1 MPEENKEKTQKKRW
15 TLKKVKTRCRTI
27 YWQNFLLTASVVMLT
42 LALLGSA
49 FFALTYS
56 YAIDERSEQMQ
67 SKATVVSH
75 MVSSYMEN
83 GSLTGLRELADF
95 ASNVTDAEFLIC
107 NSDGNLLLTTDTTLV
122 NRVLTVPQ
130 DVAEGAMSDDTY
142 AVRTTLGDI
151 YEDTHFVVGVP
162 IVSEGATVGFVLAV
176 TGARALTT
184 MWRTFIGLFFMTAV
198 TVLLLSF
205 VVSAW
210 VSMRQS
216 RPIHEMAEATRRF
229 AEGNFDVRMHNYEGV
244 TEISELAESFN
255 NMADSLQETERQRRE
270 FIANVSHELKTPM
283 TTIAGYTDGILD
295 GTIPPEQE
303 KEYLRI
309 ISDEARRLSRLVRRM
324 LEVSQLQSRDL
335 TRTKAPFDV
344 CESMRRVL
352 ISMEKKITDRG
363 LDVDAD
369 IPDSGIMVLGDND
382 LITQVIYNLL
392 ENAAKFARKG
402 SALYLGVTT
411 LNGVAAMPD
420 FGELG
425 NVMFNLDFKGVFTA
439 SGLILVFVCFFGDF
453 FSTLGT
459 VLAVANRANM
469 LDENGN
475 LPGIERP
482 FLVDAIGTC
491 LGALTGN
498 TTITTF
504 VESTSG
510 VEAGGRTGLTALVT
524 GIMFLLTIFLAPL
537 FVAIPYAATGPALI
551 YVGFLML
558 KGFTEIDFT
567 DFDDAIGPCV
577 MMMFTAFTGNITNGL
592 GAGIIVHVLV
602 KLVRGKAKEI
612 HPIMYLLCALMV
624 LYFIV
629 G

>member
-1 MPEENKEKTQKKRW
+1 MIQSDQYNVRNEYDKAIRLLTDYLALQKDYEHDVAICAYTLSESYRLKGDKEK
-15 TLKKVKTRCRTI
+15 
-27 YWQNFLLTASVVMLT
+27 
-42 LALLGSA
+42 
-49 FFALTYS
+49 
-56 YAIDERSEQMQ
+56 
-67 SKATVVSH
+67 
-75 MVSSYMEN
+75 
-83 GSLTGLRELADF
+83 
-95 ASNVTDAEFLIC
+95 
-107 NSDGNLLLTTDTTLV
+107 
-122 NRVLTVPQ
+122 
-130 DVAEGAMSDDTY
+130 
-142 AVRTTLGDI
+142 
-151 YEDTHFVVGVP
+151 
-162 IVSEGATVGFVLAV
+162 
-176 TGARALTT
+176 
-184 MWRTFIGLFFMTAV
+184 
-198 TVLLLSF
+198 
-205 VVSAW
+205 
-210 VSMRQS
+210 
-216 RPIHEMAEATRRF
+216 
-229 AEGNFDVRMHNYEGV
+229 
-244 TEISELAESFN
+244 
-255 NMADSLQETERQRRE
+255 
-270 FIANVSHELKTPM
+270 
-283 TTIAGYTDGILD
+283 
-295 GTIPPEQE
+295 E
-303 KEYLRI
+303 KEYLHI
-309 ISDEARRLSRLVRRM
+309 ISDESRRLSRLVRRM

-411 LNGVAAMPD
+411 LNGVAAVPD
-420 FGELG
+420 FGEMG

-491 LGALTGN
+491 IGALTGN

>member
-1 MPEENKEKTQKKRW
+1 MEK
-15 TLKKVKTRCRTI
+15 
-27 YWQNFLLTASVVMLT
+27 
-42 LALLGSA
+42 
-49 FFALTYS
+49 FFKL
-56 YAIDERSEQMQ
+56 
-67 SKATVVSH
+67 
-75 MVSSYMEN
+75 
-83 GSLTGLRELADF
+83 GLRG
-95 ASNVTDAEFLIC
+95 TDKKTEIIA
-107 NSDGNLLLTTDTTLV
+107 GLTTFMTM
-122 NRVLTVPQ
+122 
-130 DVAEGAMSDDTY
+130 AY
-142 AVRTTLGDI
+142 
-151 YEDTHFVVGVP
+151 
-162 IVSEGATVGFVLAV
+162 VLAV
-176 TGARALTT
+176 QPAAICGGEAYITDVNGVVITKSAIMITCALVSGLITLLMAFYTNFPFALSTGMGSNFILGALIQSQALSFGAAMAITLISGIV
-184 MWRTFIGLFFMTAV
+184 F
-198 TVLLLSF
+198 VLLTVFGLRDLI
-205 VVSAW
+205 VRVIPKNIKIAISA
-210 VSMRQS
+210 S
-216 RPIHEMAEATRRF
+216 IGF
-229 AEGNFDVRMHNYEGV
+229 
-244 TEISELAESFN
+244 
-255 NMADSLQETERQRRE
+255 
-270 FIANVSHELKTPM
+270 FIAYLGFKNCGIGSFENGIALGNLTDPAVLRASGGLLLIIA
-283 TTIAGYTDGILD
+283 TTLIGI
-295 GTIPPEQE
+295 P
-303 KEYLRI
+303 
-309 ISDEARRLSRLVRRM
+309 
-324 LEVSQLQSRDL
+324 
-335 TRTKAPFDV
+335 
-344 CESMRRVL
+344 
-352 ISMEKKITDRG
+352 
-363 LDVDAD
+363 
-369 IPDSGIMVLGDND
+369 
-382 LITQVIYNLL
+382 
-392 ENAAKFARKG
+392 
-402 SALYLGVTT
+402 LGVTT
-411 LNGVAAMPD
+411 LNGVAAVPD
-420 FGELG
+420 FGDLG

-510 VEAGGRTGLTALVT
+510 VEAGGRTGLTALVA

>member
-1 MPEENKEKTQKKRW
+1 MDKLFKLSLRGTDKKTE
-15 TLKKVKTRCRTI
+15 I
-27 YWQNFLLTASVVMLT
+27 IA
-42 LALLGSA
+42 G
-49 FFALTYS
+49 
-56 YAIDERSEQMQ
+56 
-67 SKATVVSH
+67 
-75 MVSSYMEN
+75 
-83 GSLTGLRELADF
+83 
-95 ASNVTDAEFLIC
+95 
-107 NSDGNLLLTTDTTLV
+107 LTTFMTM
-122 NRVLTVPQ
+122 
-130 DVAEGAMSDDTY
+130 AY
-142 AVRTTLGDI
+142 
-151 YEDTHFVVGVP
+151 
-162 IVSEGATVGFVLAV
+162 VLAV
-176 TGARALTT
+176 QPAAICGGEAYITDVNGVVITKSAIMITCALVSGLITLLMAFYTNFPFALSTGMGSNFILGALIQSQALSFGAAMVITLISGIV
-184 MWRTFIGLFFMTAV
+184 F
-198 TVLLLSF
+198 VLLTVFGLRDLI
-205 VVSAW
+205 VRVIPKNIKIAISA
-210 VSMRQS
+210 S
-216 RPIHEMAEATRRF
+216 IGF
-229 AEGNFDVRMHNYEGV
+229 
-244 TEISELAESFN
+244 
-255 NMADSLQETERQRRE
+255 
-270 FIANVSHELKTPM
+270 FIAYLGFKNCGIGSFENGIALGNLTDPAVLLAIGGLLLIIVLNALNVKGA
-283 TTIAGYTDGILD
+283 I
-295 GTIPPEQE
+295 
-303 KEYLRI
+303 
-309 ISDEARRLSRLVRRM
+309 
-324 LEVSQLQSRDL
+324 
-335 TRTKAPFDV
+335 
-344 CESMRRVL
+344 L
-352 ISMEKKITDRG
+352 ISIIATTLIG
-363 LDVDAD
+363 
-369 IPDSGIMVLGDND
+369 IP
-382 LITQVIYNLL
+382 
-392 ENAAKFARKG
+392 
-402 SALYLGVTT
+402 LGVTT
-411 LNGVAAMPD
+411 LNGVAAVPD

-491 LGALTGN
+491 
-498 TTITTF
+498 I
-504 VESTSG
+504 ESTSG

-567 DFDDAIGPCV
+567 DYDEAIGPCV